1 MIYYL
6 AALLGLA
13 IGSQMVGELGFEFDD
28 PFEPREEKFA

>member
-13 IGSQMVGELGFEFDD
+13 IGCLLVGELKLYWEDPFDD
-28 PFEPREEKFA
+28 